1 MSCKVGKRQTLD
13 NGSFSS
19 SSLVSHISYYHLLLF
34 LSLTFILFL
43 LIFFPSLLIIWLF
56 VHPALRSW
64 VSEFSHPGAKDFSQ
78 LALDLRRNQLV
89 VGARYQIACITQTVI
104 IQHVTSI
111 QWCKV
116 DTWCVIKEACQ
127 RSYPGQAPNSYMMIF
142 LDINTGN
149 THNIYFFKL
158 KHKVP
163 KAQRQH

>member
-1 MSCKVGKRQTLD
+1 MSCKAGKRQTLD

-19 SSLVSHISYYHLLLF
+19 SSSSPLSYFMLSSPAFLF
-34 LSLTFILFL
+34 TYFYTLSSY
-43 LIFFPSLLIIWLF
+43 FFPSLLIIWFF

-116 DTWCVIKEACQ
+116 DTWCVIIEACQ

-142 LDINTGN
+142 LDINKGN
-149 THNIYFFKL
+149 THNIFF
-158 KHKVP
+158 
-163 KAQRQH
+163 